1 MKQRILALLSA
12 IIIILSAP
20 LGCYETAL
28 AADPASATA
37 DGVFYNVKDA
47 LIKAV
52 TLGAGVTLAVG
63 VTQSDAAVKK
73 TAELISASTDN
84 YLAGLAYAQTKQQ
97 LMSDYGVRLVTKMV
111 NGAKKV
117 YAVGQGVIQDGKL
130 FVNEKLIQGLAAKL
144 QSEGIYDQIRKGTI
158 GTKAGSNEARQN
170 ILRAYS
176 DYGKSVILY
185 CGNESKSTKIN
196 ATPTDK
202 NEAAGYVYYCI
213 YSYGNVSFYKKSL
226 ITDNIS
232 KANMD
237 ISVSLWSKTSGESSE
252 KTVDYN
258 YGWYYSNIS
267 SSKDVDST
275 GDIPAFYYGDANNG
289 ASKAYFDRIKYQLL
303 GNEKPFSNVEY
314 VTSDNG
320 IDAWRNKTK
329 SLTFKGSSIAT
340 GDAVSGTFTG
350 IPYSYNPY
358 KKNIFSGNDVIVP
371 DGLADGTYAGEKVLP
386 WELTKDAAGN
396 IIVIQNPAIGDVV
409 NAPDIPTSPA
419 LGLTQENQQSKIIS
433 GDIGADIPDSLPY
446 DQEQIKQWIKDG
458 IAEGFEDA
466 IPADTTTDKINEG
479 SKTDTGESSATNI
492 KIGDQSAYMIQ
503 GLEEVFPFCLP
514 FDFVKLLK
522 VFNADPVAP
531 SFSLKIFWSKTHS
544 EIPIDL
550 SNWESV
556 AVVVRSLETIGF
568 IALLIFATSKLIKW

>member
-1 MKQRILALLSA
+1 MKKRVISLLSA
-12 IIIILSAP
+12 IIIIFSAP

-84 YLAGLAYAQTKQQ
+84 YLAGLAYVKTKQQ

-130 FVNEKLIQGLAAKL
+130 YVNEKLIQGLAAKL
-144 QSEGIYDQIRKGTI
+144 KSDGIYDQIRNGTI
-158 GTKAGSNEARQN
+158 GTKAGSMEARQN
-170 ILRAYS
+170 ILRSYS
-176 DYGKSVILY
+176 DYGKSVALY
-185 CGNESKSTKIN
+185 AGDADHSVKII
-196 ATPTDK
+196 ASPTDQ
-202 NEAAGYVYYCI
+202 EAAKGYVYYCI
-213 YSYGNVSFYKKSL
+213 YNYETVTFCKRSL
-226 ITDNIS
+226 MNDYVYSTTMHVNIN
-232 KANMD
+232 KWDAKN
-237 ISVSLWSKTSGESSE
+237 G
-252 KTVDYN
+252 
-258 YGWYYSNIS
+258 S
-267 SSKDVDST
+267 SSTEADTDKINWYFNYMNQGHAGEST
-275 GDIPAFYYGDANNG
+275 GDIPAFYEDDYNDGAFTQYFNRVKNNLVGDA
-289 ASKAYFDRIKYQLL
+289 
-303 GNEKPFSNVEY
+303 KPFKNVAY
-314 VTSDNG
+314 VDSTYG
-320 IDAWRNKTK
+320 INAWRNKTK

-358 KKNIFSGNDVIVP
+358 KENIFTGNDVVVP

-419 LGLTQENQQSKIIS
+419 LGLTQENQQSKIIA

-466 IPADTTTDKINEG
+466 IPADTTTDRINEG
-479 SKTDTGESSATNI
+479 SKTDTGEGTATNT

-568 IALLIFATSKLIKW
+568 IALLIFATGKLIKW

>member
-1 MKQRILALLSA
+1 M
-12 IIIILSAP
+12 
-20 LGCYETAL
+20 
-28 AADPASATA
+28 
-37 DGVFYNVKDA
+37 
-47 LIKAV
+47 
-52 TLGAGVTLAVG
+52 
-63 VTQSDAAVKK
+63 
-73 TAELISASTDN
+73 
-84 YLAGLAYAQTKQQ
+84 
-97 LMSDYGVRLVTKMV
+97 
-111 NGAKKV
+111 
-117 YAVGQGVIQDGKL
+117 
-130 FVNEKLIQGLAAKL
+130 
-144 QSEGIYDQIRKGTI
+144 
-158 GTKAGSNEARQN
+158 
-170 ILRAYS
+170 
-176 DYGKSVILY
+176 
-185 CGNESKSTKIN
+185 
-196 ATPTDK
+196 
-202 NEAAGYVYYCI
+202 
-213 YSYGNVSFYKKSL
+213 
-226 ITDNIS
+226 
-232 KANMD
+232 ANMD
-237 ISVSLWSKTSGESSE
+237 ISVSFWSKTNGESSQ
-252 KTVDYN
+252 KKRDYK

-275 GDIPAFYYGDANNG
+275 GDIPAFYEDDYNDGAFKQYFNKIKNDLVGDA
-289 ASKAYFDRIKYQLL
+289 
-303 GNEKPFSNVEY
+303 KPFKNVAY
-314 VTSDNG
+314 VDSTYG
-320 IDAWRNKTK
+320 IDDWRNKTK

-358 KKNIFSGNDVIVP
+358 KENIFTGNDVIVP
-371 DGLADGTYAGEKVLP
+371 DGLADGTYTGEKVLP

-409 NAPDIPTSPA
+409 DAPDIPTSPA
-419 LGLTQENQQSKIIS
+419 LGLTQENQQSKIIA

-514 FDFVKLLK
+514 FDFVKLIK
-522 VFNADPVAP
+522 VFNADPKAP
-531 SFSLKIFWSKTHS
+531 SFTLKIFWSKTHS

-568 IALLIFATSKLIKW
+568 IALLIFATGKLIKW